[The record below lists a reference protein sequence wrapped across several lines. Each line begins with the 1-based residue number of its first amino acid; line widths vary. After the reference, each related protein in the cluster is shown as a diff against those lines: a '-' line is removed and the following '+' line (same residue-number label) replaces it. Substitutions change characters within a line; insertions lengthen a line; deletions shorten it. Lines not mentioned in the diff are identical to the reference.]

1 MDFLVKVP
9 FNRKPSSVMHIDLNA
24 CFASVEQQ
32 ANPRLRGQPIAVAA
46 YTTPSGCIVAP
57 YGRLSWLDAGFLAVN
72 FIITYAILF
81 ALVQLMFGP
90 VKPEPREDTSDDDVS
105 SGG

>member
-1 MDFLVKVP
+1 M
-9 FNRKPSSVMHIDLNA
+9 R
-24 CFASVEQQ
+24 
-32 ANPRLRGQPIAVAA
+32 
-46 YTTPSGCIVAP
+46 